1 MAHVISRRDFIHLC
15 AAAGLTGVLA
25 PRAFAMQ
32 KTQFGAREV
41 VVLSDGNLSLPA
53 SFMFPEIAKEELE
66 PLLAA
71 NGLPTDMFLPDCN
84 LTLVRDGERTIIFD
98 AGSGANFQ
106 PTAGKLADS
115 LAEAGVD
122 PADITDV
129 VFTHAHPDHLW
140 GVVDDFDEFTFANAN
155 HHMSRMEWDYW
166 RAPDTM
172 EKTPE
177 ERKSFVAGAQKRF
190 ELLADRITLFD
201 FGAEVLPGIEAVD
214 TSGHTPGHASFVLH
228 EGSQNL
234 VIIGDAISQSVVS
247 FQRPDWHSGSDQD
260 PAKAARTRQ
269 SLLDRLVANGSTIIG
284 FHLPHP
290 GIGAVERDGSAYRF
304 LAQT

>member
-1 MAHVISRRDFIHLC
+1 MEPFFSRRDFLRLC
-15 AAAGLTGVLA
+15 AAAGMAGTIA
-25 PRAFAMQ
+25 PRALAMG
-32 KTQFGAREV
+32 KTQFGAREIT
-41 VVLSDGNLSLPA
+41 VLSDGNLSLPA
-53 SFMFPEIAKEELE
+53 SFMFPQIPKQDLE
-66 PLLAA
+66 PLLSAY
-71 NGLPTDMFLPDCN
+71 GLPTDMFLPDCN
-84 LTLVRDGERTIIFD
+84 LTLVRDGERLIIFD

-115 LAEAGVD
+115 LAEAGID
-122 PADITDV
+122 PADVTDV

-140 GVVDDFDEFTFANAN
+140 GVVDDFDEFTFGNAN
-155 HHMSRMEWDYW
+155 HHMSRAEWDYW

-201 FGAEVLPGIEAVD
+201 FGAEVLAGIEAID
-214 TSGHTPGHASFVLH
+214 TSGHTPGHVSFALH
-228 EGSQNL
+228 DGSQSL

-260 PAKAARTRQ
+260 PPKAASTRL
-269 SLLDRLVANGSTIIG
+269 SLLDRLAADGSSIIG

-290 GIGAVERDGSAYRF
+290 GIGAVERDGGAYRF
-304 LAQT
+304 VAQD